1 MLSQTIEYALR
12 AMTFLASI
20 DGDASFNSET
30 IAECTKVPKGYL
42 SKILRDLVVADLIVS
57 QRGPNGGFTLSR
69 SAAKISM
76 LDVVNAVDPIPRIRK
91 CPLGNPAHP
100 PALPS
105 PPPSGQ
111 RDRHDRAGVRPDQ
124 SGGGPGNIHEVRGT
138 VQDPCHAH
146 SARRQAVAVASSRR
160 HTRGGAC

>member
-69 SAAKISM
+69 SAAKTSM

-91 CPLGNPAHP
+91 CPLGNPAHLQLCP
-100 PALPS
+100 LHRRLDNAIAMIEQEF
-105 PPPSGQ
+105 G
-111 RDRHDRAGVRPDQ
+111 RASLAEVLETSTK
-124 SGGGPGNIHEVRGT
+124 SGGQCRTLVTPTVRGGK
-138 VQDPCHAH
+138 
-146 SARRQAVAVASSRR
+146 R
-160 HTRGGAC
+160 

>member
-91 CPLGNPAHP
+91 CPLGNPAHLQLCP
-100 PALPS
+100 LHRRLDNAIAMIEQEF
-105 PPPSGQ
+105 G
-111 RDRHDRAGVRPDQ
+111 RASLAEVLETSTK
-124 SGGGPGNIHEVRGT
+124 SGGQCRTLVTPTVRGGK
-138 VQDPCHAH
+138 
-146 SARRQAVAVASSRR
+146 R
-160 HTRGGAC
+160 